1 MGHSVQKA
9 IKSADKK
16 QSASIQ
22 LNAACCRCRIQ
33 TTDYRVCDLPL
44 KISYFDQKTSGTWR
58 RRQ

>member
-22 LNAACCRCRIQ
+22 LNAACCRRRIQ
-33 TTDYRVCDLPL
+33 TTDRVCDLPL
-44 KISYFDQKTSGTWR
+44 KISYFDRKNSGT
-58 RRQ
+58 